1 MTGANTEAKAD
12 TEVTGTSLRIYTYLF
27 LHSGRGI
34 GAREV
39 QRALGF
45 KSPSSAIFHLEK
57 LRERGLAHKAQNGE
71 YSLIERRKIGVL
83 SSFVEFRRRLVPR
96 LLLHATLVTFVAT
109 TLTLLFVRFASIE
122 IVLAMVPSIVASIAL
137 WIETY
142 KVWTLRPRLRKP
154 VIR

>member
-1 MTGANTEAKAD
+1 MTGANTRANAD

-39 QRALGF
+39 QHALGF

-57 LRERGLAHKAQNGE
+57 LRERGLAHKAPNGE
-71 YSLIERRKIGVL
+71 YSLIQRQKIGVL
-83 SSFVEFRRRLVPR
+83 SNFVEFHDHLIPR
-96 LLLHATLVTFVAT
+96 LSLHATLVTFVAT
-109 TLTLLFVRFASIE
+109 TLTLLFLRFATIE
-122 IVLAMVPSIVASIAL
+122 IVLATIPSIMAAIAL

-142 KVWTLRPRLRKP
+142 KLWTLRPRLKKP
-154 VIR
+154 ATQ